1 MYKKE
6 LIEILQKIKKEY
18 LTSFLDIEKMANVYK
33 LDKKIM
39 LELIKLSN
47 KIKEK

>member
-1 MYKKE
+1 MHKKE

-18 LTSFLDIEKMANVYK
+18 LTNFLDIEKMANAYN

-47 KIKEK
+47 KIKE

>member
-18 LTSFLDIEKMANVYK
+18 LTRFLDIEKMANAYN

-47 KIKEK
+47 KIKE

>member
-1 MYKKE
+1 MHKKE
-6 LIEILQKIKKEY
+6 LIEILQKIKKDY
-18 LTSFLDIEKMANVYK
+18 LTNFLDVEKMANAYK

-47 KIKEK
+47 KIKE

>member
-1 MYKKE
+1 MHKKE
-6 LIEILQKIKKEY
+6 LIEILKKIKKEY
-18 LTSFLDIEKMANVYK
+18 LTNFLDIEKMAEVYE

-47 KIKEK
+47 KIK

>member
-1 MYKKE
+1 MHKKE
-6 LIEILQKIKKEY
+6 LIEVLQKIKKEY
-18 LTSFLDIEKMANVYK
+18 LTKFLDVEKMANVYK

-47 KIKEK
+47 KVKE

>member
-6 LIEILQKIKKEY
+6 IIEKMQKIKKEY
-18 LTSFLDIEKMANVYK
+18 LTSFLDIEKMANAYK

-47 KIKEK
+47 KIKE

>member
-1 MYKKE
+1 MHKKE

-18 LTSFLDIEKMANVYK
+18 LTNFLDIEKMASAYK

-47 KIKEK
+47 KIKE

>member
-18 LTSFLDIEKMANVYK
+18 LTKFLDIEKMANVYN

-47 KIKEK
+47 KIK

>member
-1 MYKKE
+1 MHKKE
-6 LIEILQKIKKEY
+6 LIEVLQKIKKEY
-18 LTSFLDIEKMANVYK
+18 LTSFLDIEKMANTYN

-47 KIKEK
+47 KIKD